1 MATLGDLIVNLSANS
16 ASFQSEM
23 ARATRLGGDFGRTME
38 QGNRRAESA
47 ARQSQRALV
56 DLNGQLA
63 TVRSS
68 ALSMAGAFAGAFAT
82 GNLIAIADKWNSL
95 SARVKLAT
103 TSTEDFGIAQAGL
116 MQISQYTGSTF
127 ESNAALFSRAS
138 SSLREYGYSTKDILS
153 LTDSLATGLQVSGA
167 SADET
172 ASLIT
177 QLSQALGR
185 GVLRGQDF
193 NSVAQ
198 SGQRIMKALADG
210 LGVAQKDLKGLADAG
225 ELTTPKIVPALIS
238 QLGQLR
244 KEFETMPN
252 SVSAASTRI
261 NNAFMEW
268 VGGQNNA
275 AGITTT
281 LAAALDGL
289 AHNIDGVATGLGV
302 LVGVGVVRYFGNMA
316 QGMMTATGSM
326 LAAQRAEIAVA
337 AAQVEGARAA
347 TAAARATLYRA
358 QQAKAAAVGIEA
370 QIVAERQ
377 LAIAQRQV
385 SASVAARTAAQ
396 GGLNAVTSLGARLGS
411 GLLSAVG
418 GIPGVVL
425 GIGAAW
431 YYTHQ
436 KNEQARKTALAYGN
450 TVEQVRKQIS
460 DMSIAGLQSTA
471 VDAGKSIS
479 AQRTEIAKTEE
490 EIRKLK
496 DSLSALK
503 KMEVDAKESPWM
515 SRINTLMSLN
525 DIQEEITEAQG
536 RLSKKSYELEQQTE
550 KLRSTE
556 SLRTQALNESINKTA
571 AMAGAVGGL
580 TEMYAQLN
588 KVTGLSTAAA
598 APKFAGLALPKL
610 DEKQQTAMTRALRD
624 QQLASLKGVEK
635 VHMQATFEADDL
647 NLPPGRYEAYI
658 AAKVGAERQTEAL
671 TAATKAQ
678 QKAEQ
683 DAASAGKK
691 SASVAADYQQ
701 KIANLN
707 KEIQIEGVRLKEGDT
722 AATLFAASLE
732 AGTKWTSQQRAEL
745 IQMNKALAEAKQ
757 RWDDHNAAIAS
768 DPYRA
773 AADIQKKANEQLQRQ
788 IADGEIKSAEE
799 LSRRKQ
805 DINTAYLQAKSEAD
819 QRYAV
824 SGTAELAGEVDPV
837 QNIDNQLKKR
847 QALIES
853 YAAAGVLTEQ
863 RKNELILASE
873 KESMEQRKQA
883 ALELYAAQGDMQKIA
898 VDLFQTATERAGNM
912 LTGLLTGTQT
922 FREGVTSLFASLT
935 QSIIN
940 NLIDM
945 AAQALIT
952 SSIMQTITGVM
963 GSFGGVAGGVGG
975 AAAGAA
981 GSAGASAAGSAST
994 GAMGMSTS
1002 FRAYDLGGFTGPGGK
1017 YEPAGVVHK
1026 GEFVFTKEATER
1038 IGIDNLYGM
1047 MRGYADGGLVSA
1059 SPVTA
1064 GGPLGIRPTTAG
1076 QLSAPGVSAAGGS
1089 PIVVNITIDSNGQT
1103 TTSAPAGMDQFGK
1116 EVGAFVDQ
1124 RFKVLLQKEM
1134 GQGRMLSPAMKRGR
1148 S

>member
-16 ASFQSEM
+16 ASFQSEI
-23 ARATRLGGDFGRTME
+23 ARATRLGGDFGRAME

-68 ALSMAGAFAGAFAT
+68 ALSMVGAFAGAFAT
-82 GNLIAIADKWNSL
+82 GNLIALADKYNSL

-103 TSTEDFGIAQAGL
+103 TSTEDFGTAQAGL

-138 SSLREYGYSTKDILS
+138 SSLREYGYTTKDILS

-210 LGVAQKDLKGLADAG
+210 LGVAQKDLKELADAG

-244 KEFETMPN
+244 KEYETMPN

-289 AHNIDGVATGLGV
+289 AHNIDGVATGLSV

-337 AAQVEGARAA
+337 AAQVEGARTA

-496 DSLSALK
+496 DSLSALT
-503 KMEVDAKESPWM
+503 KMETDAKESPWM
-515 SRINTLMSLN
+515 SRINTLMSLE
-525 DIQEEITEAQG
+525 DIQQKMVDTQG
-536 RLSKKSYELEQQTE
+536 VLSKKNYELEQQTE

-556 SLRTQALNESINKTA
+556 SLRQQALDESINKTA
-571 AMAGAVGGL
+571 ALAGAVGGL

-588 KVTGLSTAAA
+588 KVTGLSTSVA

-624 QQLASLKGVEK
+624 QQLAGLKGVEK
-635 VHMQATFEADDL
+635 ITLQATFEADDL
-647 NLPPGRYEAYI
+647 KLPPGRYEAYI
-658 AAKVGAERQTEAL
+658 AAKVGAERKTEAL

-757 RWDDHNAAIAS
+757 RWEDHNAAITS

-773 AADIQKKANEQLQRQ
+773 AADTQKKANEQLQRQ
-788 IADGEIKSAEE
+788 ITDGEIKSAEE

-805 DINTAYLQAKSEAD
+805 DINTAYLQAKAEAD

-837 QNIDNQLKKR
+837 QNIENQLKKR

-883 ALELYAAQGDMQKIA
+883 ALELYAAQGDMQKMA

-952 SSIMQTITGVM
+952 SAIMQTISGVV
-963 GSFGGVAGGVGG
+963 GSFGGVAGGIGG
-975 AAAGAA
+975 AASGAAGAA
-981 GSAGASAAGSAST
+981 SSAST
-994 GAMGMSTS
+994 GAMGMSTN
-1002 FRAYDLGGFTGPGGK
+1002 FAAYDLGGYTGAGGK

-1026 GEFVFTKEATER
+1026 GEFVMTKEATQR
-1038 IGIDNLYGM
+1038 IGVENLYAM

-1059 SPVTA
+1059 SPTAA
-1064 GGPLGIRPTTAG
+1064 GGSLGIRPTTANQQIG
-1076 QLSAPGVSAAGGS
+1076 ASLGSSAP
-1089 PIVVNITIDSNGQT
+1089 IVYITVESNGQT
-1103 TTSAPAGMDQFGK
+1103 TSSAPPGMEQFGR
-1116 EVGAFVDQ
+1116 EIGTFVDQ

-1134 GQGRMLSPAMKRGR
+1134 GQGRMLSPGMKGGR

>member
-16 ASFQSEM
+16 VSFQSEI
-23 ARATRLGGDFGRTME
+23 ARATRLGGDFGRAME

-63 TVRSS
+63 TVRIS
-68 ALSMAGAFAGAFAT
+68 ALSMVGAFAGAFAT
-82 GNLIAIADKWNSL
+82 GNLIALADKYNSL

-127 ESNAALFSRAS
+127 ESNASLFSKAS
-138 SSLREYGYSTKDILS
+138 SSLREYGYTTKDILS
-153 LTDSLATGLQVSGA
+153 LTEALSTGLQVSGS
-167 SADET
+167 SAEET
-172 ASLIT
+172 STVIT
-177 QLSQALGR
+177 QLSQALAR

-198 SGQRIMKALADG
+198 SGGRIMKMLSDG

-225 ELTTPKIVPALIS
+225 KLPTPVIVPALIS
-238 QLGQLR
+238 QLGQVR

-396 GGLNAVTSLGARLGS
+396 GGLNAVTSLGARLGG

-635 VHMQATFEADDL
+635 VRLQATFEADDL

-757 RWDDHNAAIAS
+757 RWEDHNAAIAS

-773 AADIQKKANEQLQRQ
+773 AADTQKKANEQLQRQ

-805 DINTAYLQAKSEAD
+805 DINTAYLQAKAEAD

-883 ALELYAAQGDMQKIA
+883 ASELYAAQGDMQKMA

-952 SSIMQTITGVM
+952 SAIMQTISGVV
-963 GSFGGVAGGVGG
+963 GSFGG

-981 GSAGASAAGSAST
+981 GSAGASAGSAST
-994 GAMGMSTS
+994 GAMGMSTN

-1059 SPVTA
+1059 SPVAA
-1064 GGPLGIRPTTAG
+1064 GGSLGIRPTTANQQIG
-1076 QLSAPGVSAAGGS
+1076 ASLGSSAP
-1089 PIVVNITIDSNGQT
+1089 IVYITVESNGQT
-1103 TTSAPAGMDQFGK
+1103 TSSAPPGMEQFGR
-1116 EVGAFVDQ
+1116 EIGTFVDQ

-1134 GQGRMLSPAMKRGR
+1134 GQGRMLNPAMKGGR
-1148 S
+1148 

>member
-68 ALSMAGAFAGAFAT
+68 ALSMVGAFAGAFAT

-103 TSTEDFGIAQAGL
+103 TSTEDFGIAQSGL

-138 SSLREYGYSTKDILS
+138 SSLREYGYTTKDILS

-635 VHMQATFEADDL
+635 VRMQATFEADDL

-671 TAATKAQ
+671 TVATKAQ

-757 RWDDHNAAIAS
+757 RWEDHNAAIAS

-773 AADIQKKANEQLQRQ
+773 AADTQKKASEQLQRQ

-805 DINTAYLQAKSEAD
+805 DINTAYLQAKAEAD

-837 QNIDNQLKKR
+837 QNIENQLKKR

-883 ALELYAAQGDMQKIA
+883 ALELYAAQGDMQKMA
-898 VDLFQTATERAGNM
+898 VDLFQTAKERAGNM
-912 LTGLLTGTQT
+912 LTGLLTDTQT
-922 FREGVTSLFASLT
+922 FREGVTNLFASLT
-935 QSIIN
+935 QSIVQ

-963 GSFGGVAGGVGG
+963 GSLGGLTGGIGG
-975 AAAGAA
+975 AASGAASGAAGAA
-981 GSAGASAAGSAST
+981 SSAST

-1002 FRAYDLGGFTGPGGK
+1002 FRAYDLGGFTGQGGK

-1059 SPVTA
+1059 SPVAA
-1064 GGPLGIRPTTAG
+1064 GGSLGIRPTTAKQQIG
-1076 QLSAPGVSAAGGS
+1076 ASLGSSAP
-1089 PIVVNITIDSNGQT
+1089 IVYITVESNGQT
-1103 TTSAPAGMDQFGK
+1103 TSSAPPGMEQFGR
-1116 EVGAFVDQ
+1116 EIGTFVDQ

-1134 GQGRMLSPAMKRGR
+1134 GQGRILNTAMKGGR

>member
-1 MATLGDLIVNLSANS
+1 MASLRELIIKISANS
-16 ASFQSEM
+16 SSFQTEI
-23 ARATRLGGDFGRTME
+23 ARASRMGADYHRTMV
-38 QGNRRAESA
+38 QGNRQAENA
-47 ARQSQRALV
+47 TRQSQRALT

-68 ALSMAGAFAGAFAT
+68 ALAMAGAFAGAFAT
-82 GNLIAIADKWNSL
+82 GNLIAMADKWNSL

-103 TSTEDFGIAQAGL
+103 TSAEDFSAAQAGL

-138 SSLREYGYSTKDILS
+138 SSLREYGYTTKDILS
-153 LTDSLATGLQVSGA
+153 LTDALATGLQVSGA

-244 KEFETMPN
+244 KEFDTMPN

-268 VGGQNNA
+268 IGGQNQA

-281 LAAALDGL
+281 LAGVMDGL
-289 AHNIDGVATGLGV
+289 AGNIDNVATGLGM
-302 LVGVGVVRYFGNMA
+302 LVGIGAVRYFGNLA
-316 QGMMTATGSM
+316 LGVQTATGRM
-326 LAAQRAEIAVA
+326 LAAYRTEVAVA
-337 AAQVEGARAA
+337 AAQVEGAKTA

-358 QQAKAAAVGIEA
+358 QQARAAAVGIEA

-385 SASVAARTAAQ
+385 SASVAARTTAQ
-396 GGLNAVTSLGARLGS
+396 GGLNAVTSLGTRLGS

-418 GIPGVVL
+418 GIPGIVL

-450 TVEQVRKQIS
+450 TVEQVRKQMS

-471 VDAGKSIS
+471 VDAGKSIT
-479 AQRTEIAKTEE
+479 AQRTEITKTEE
-490 EIRKLK
+490 EVRKLK

-503 KMEVDAKESPWM
+503 KMEADAKESPWM
-515 SRINTLMSLN
+515 SRINTLMSLE
-525 DIQEEITEAQG
+525 DIQQAMIETQG
-536 RLSKKSYELEQQTE
+536 QLSQKNFALEQQTE
-550 KLRSTE
+550 TLRNTE
-556 SLRTQALNESINKTA
+556 ALRTQALNESINKTA
-571 AMAGAVGGL
+571 SLAGAVGGL
-580 TEMYAQLN
+580 AEMYAQLN
-588 KVTGLSTAAA
+588 RVTGLATSA
-598 APKFAGLALPKL
+598 APVAFAGMQLPKL
-610 DEKQQTAMTRALRD
+610 DDKQQKAMIKAQRD
-624 QQLASLKGVEK
+624 QVLSGLKGIAKAEQ
-635 VHMQATFEADDL
+635 QAVYEADDL
-647 NLPPGRYEAYI
+647 KLPPGHYEAYI
-658 AAKVGAERQTEAL
+658 ASKVDAERKTEAL

-757 RWDDHNAAIAS
+757 RWEDHNAAIAS

-773 AADIQKKANEQLQRQ
+773 AADTQKKANEQLQRQ
-788 IADGEIKSAEE
+788 LADGEIKSAEE

-805 DINTAYLQAKSEAD
+805 DINTAYLQAKAEAD

-824 SGTAELAGEVDPV
+824 SGTAEMAGNVDPI
-837 QNIDNQLKKR
+837 QNLENQLAKR
-847 QALIES
+847 HALIES
-853 YAAAGVLTEQ
+853 YATAGVVSQ
-863 RKNELILASE
+863 SRANQLIVAADREAMQERYQASL
-873 KESMEQRKQA
+873 Q
-883 ALELYAAQGDMQKIA
+883 LYAAQGDMQKMA
-898 VDLFQTATERAGNM
+898 VDMFQATTERASNM

-922 FREGVTSLFASLT
+922 FKEGVANLFASLT
-935 QSIIN
+935 QSIVQ

-945 AAQALIT
+945 AAQALVT
-952 SSIMQTITGVM
+952 SSIMQTITGVV
-963 GSFGGVAGGVGG
+963 GGLAGGIGG
-975 AAAGAA
+975 AASGVS
-981 GSAGASAAGSAST
+981 GAAGSAST
-994 GAMGMSTS
+994 GAMGLSTN
-1002 FRAYDLGGFTGPGGK
+1002 FAAYDLGGYTGAGGK
-1017 YEPAGVVHK
+1017 YEPAGVVHR
-1026 GEFVFTKEATER
+1026 GEFVMTKEATER
-1038 IGIDNLYGM
+1038 IGVENLYGM

-1059 SPVTA
+1059 AA
-1064 GGPLGIRPTTAG
+1064 GGSFGVRPTTAS
-1076 QLSAPGVSAAGGS
+1076 QPLSPGALGGGS
-1089 PIVVNITIDSNGQT
+1089 PLVNVVINIDGNGNADTQAT
-1103 TTSAPAGMDQFGK
+1103 EGWGAFGK
-1116 EVGAFVDQ
+1116 QMGSIAAQESQ
-1124 RFKVLLQKEM
+1124 KVINRNLMPGMPIWKAIK
-1134 GQGRMLSPAMKRGR
+1134 G
-1148 S
+1148 

>member
-23 ARATRLGGDFGRTME
+23 ARAARLGGDFGRTME

-396 GGLNAVTSLGARLGS
+396 GGLNAVTSLGARLGG

-479 AQRTEIAKTEE
+479 AQRSEITKTEE
-490 EIRKLK
+490 EVRKLK

-503 KMEVDAKESPWM
+503 KMEADAKESPWM
-515 SRINTLMSLN
+515 SRINTLMSLE
-525 DIQEEITEAQG
+525 DIQQKMVDTQG
-536 RLSKKSYELEQQTE
+536 SLSQKNYELEQQTE

-556 SLRTQALNESINKTA
+556 SLRKQALDESINKTA
-571 AMAGAVGGL
+571 ALAGAVGGL
-580 TEMYAQLN
+580 AEMYAQLN
-588 KVTGLSTAAA
+588 KVTGLSTSVA

-635 VHMQATFEADDL
+635 VRMQATFEADDL

-757 RWDDHNAAIAS
+757 RWEDHNAAIAS

-773 AADIQKKANEQLQRQ
+773 AADTQKKANEQLQRQ
-788 IADGEIKSAEE
+788 IADSEIKSAEE

-805 DINTAYLQAKSEAD
+805 DINTAYLQAKAEAD

-883 ALELYAAQGDMQKIA
+883 ALELYAAQGDMQKMA

-922 FREGVTSLFASLT
+922 FREGVTNLFASLT
-935 QSIIN
+935 QSIIQ
-940 NLIDM
+940 NLIEM
-945 AAQALIT
+945 AAQALVT
-952 SSIMQTITGVM
+952 SSIMQTITGVI
-963 GSFGGVAGGVGG
+963 GSLGGLTGGIGG
-975 AAAGAA
+975 AASGAAGAA
-981 GSAGASAAGSAST
+981 SSAST

-1059 SPVTA
+1059 SPTAA
-1064 GGPLGIRPTTAG
+1064 GGSLGIRPTTANQQIG
-1076 QLSAPGVSAAGGS
+1076 ASLGSSAP
-1089 PIVVNITIDSNGQT
+1089 IVYITVESNGQT
-1103 TTSAPAGMDQFGK
+1103 TSSAPPGMEQFGR
-1116 EVGAFVDQ
+1116 EIGTFVDQ

-1134 GQGRMLSPAMKRGR
+1134 GQGRMLSPGMKGGR

>member
-16 ASFQSEM
+16 VSFQSEI
-23 ARATRLGGDFGRTME
+23 ARATRLGGDFGRAME

-63 TVRSS
+63 TVRIS
-68 ALSMAGAFAGAFAT
+68 ALSMVGAFAGAFAT
-82 GNLIAIADKWNSL
+82 GNLIALADKYNSL

-127 ESNAALFSRAS
+127 ESNASLFSKAS
-138 SSLREYGYSTKDILS
+138 SSLREYGYTTKDILS
-153 LTDSLATGLQVSGA
+153 LTEALSTGLQVSGS
-167 SADET
+167 SAEET
-172 ASLIT
+172 STVIT
-177 QLSQALGR
+177 QLSQALAR

-198 SGQRIMKALADG
+198 SGGRIMKMLSDG

-225 ELTTPKIVPALIS
+225 KLPTPVIVPALIS
-238 QLGQLR
+238 QLGQVR

-396 GGLNAVTSLGARLGS
+396 GGLNAVTSLGARLGG

-635 VHMQATFEADDL
+635 VRLQATFEADDL

-757 RWDDHNAAIAS
+757 RWEDHNAAIAS

-773 AADIQKKANEQLQRQ
+773 AADTQKKANEKLQRQ

-805 DINTAYLQAKSEAD
+805 DINTAYLQAKAEAD

-883 ALELYAAQGDMQKIA
+883 ASELYAAQGDMQKMA

-952 SSIMQTITGVM
+952 SAIMQTISGVV
-963 GSFGGVAGGVGG
+963 GSFGG

-981 GSAGASAAGSAST
+981 GSAGASAGSAST
-994 GAMGMSTS
+994 GAMGMSTN

-1059 SPVTA
+1059 SPVAA
-1064 GGPLGIRPTTAG
+1064 GGSLGIRPTTANQQIG
-1076 QLSAPGVSAAGGS
+1076 ASLGSSAP
-1089 PIVVNITIDSNGQT
+1089 IVYITVESNGQT
-1103 TTSAPAGMDQFGK
+1103 TSSAPPGMEQFGR
-1116 EVGAFVDQ
+1116 EIGTFVDQ

-1134 GQGRMLSPAMKRGR
+1134 GQGRMLNPAMKGGR
-1148 S
+1148 

>member
-23 ARATRLGGDFGRTME
+23 ARAARLGGDFGRTME

-103 TSTEDFGIAQAGL
+103 TSTEDFGIAQSGL

-127 ESNAALFSRAS
+127 ESNASLFSKAS
-138 SSLREYGYSTKDILS
+138 SSLREYGYTTKDILS
-153 LTDSLATGLQVSGA
+153 LTEALSTGLQVSGS
-167 SADET
+167 SAEET
-172 ASLIT
+172 STVIT
-177 QLSQALGR
+177 QLSQALAR

-198 SGQRIMKALADG
+198 SGGRIMKMLSDG

-225 ELTTPKIVPALIS
+225 KLPTPVIVPALIS
-238 QLGQLR
+238 QLGQVR

-268 VGGQNNA
+268 VGAQNNA

-281 LAAALDGL
+281 LAGVLDGL
-289 AHNIDGVATGLGV
+289 ASNIDNVATGLGI
-302 LVGVGVVRYFGNMA
+302 LVGIGAARYFGNLA
-316 QGMMTATGSM
+316 IGMQTATGSM
-326 LAAQRAEIAVA
+326 ISAHRAEVAVA

-396 GGLNAVTSLGARLGS
+396 GGLNAVTSLGSRLGG
-411 GLLSAVG
+411 GLLRLVG
-418 GIPGVVL
+418 GLPGLVL
-425 GIGAAW
+425 GVGAAW
-431 YYTHQ
+431 YYVHE
-436 KNEQARKTALAYGN
+436 KNEQARKTALAYAN
-450 TVEQVRKQIS
+450 TVEQVRNQIS
-460 DMSIAGLQSTA
+460 GMSIAGLQSTA
-471 VDAGKSIS
+471 FDAGKSIT
-479 AQRTEIAKTEE
+479 AQRSEVAKTEAD
-490 EIRKLK
+490 IRKLTG
-496 DSLSALK
+496 SLAVLK
-503 KMEVDAKESPWM
+503 KMESDAIKSPIM
-515 SRINTLMSLN
+515 NHINTLMSL
-525 DIQEEITEAQG
+525 DEIQQKIADTQG
-536 RLSKKSYELEQQTE
+536 DLSKKSYALEKQTE
-550 KLRSTE
+550 LLRNTE
-556 SLRTQALNESINKTA
+556 ELRTKAIDESISKTA
-571 AMAGAVGGL
+571 ALAGAVGSL

-610 DEKQQTAMTRALRD
+610 DEKQQTAMTQALRD
-624 QQLASLKGVEK
+624 QQLAGLKDVEK
-635 VHMQATFEADDL
+635 VTQQATFEADDL
-647 NLPPGRYEAYI
+647 KLPPGRYEAYI
-658 AAKVGAERQTEAL
+658 AAKVGAWRKTEAL

-683 DAASAGKK
+683 DTASAGKK

-707 KEIQIEGVRLKEGDT
+707 KEIQIEGVRLKEGDM

-757 RWDDHNAAIAS
+757 RWEDHNEAIAS

-773 AADIQKKANEQLQRQ
+773 AADTQKKANEQLQRQ

-805 DINTAYLQAKSEAD
+805 DINTAYLQAKAEAD

-883 ALELYAAQGDMQKIA
+883 ALELYAAQGDMQKMA

-952 SSIMQTITGVM
+952 SSIMQTISGVM

-975 AAAGAA
+975 AAVGAA

-1116 EVGAFVDQ
+1116 EIGAFVDQ

-1134 GQGRMLSPAMKRGR
+1134 GQGRMLSPAMKGGR
-1148 S
+1148 